1 MDPHEGGLRKAL
13 NFGHTVGHA
22 IEILSHELGEPL
34 THGEAVAIGLIFA
47 AELAHRL
54 GRINADRVA
63 EHRRVVGAYE
73 LPLTLPSGLQNAELV
88 ALMGRDKKALDGITF
103 VLDGPNGVES
113 VTGVEISLIEDSIDA
128 IRALSLIMRTENKE
142 DPTYLV
148 SRRVVSDGVAKRL
161 ALDPVQ
167 LNRAWSRA
175 PRDHQ
180 IAVLSA
186 LTQLGVPYIEG
197 KEDSYV
203 KMDCSG
209 LLWFSWRTAGVDMPR
224 QAVSQ
229 LDRRMRVDREDAMAG
244 DITGEGTHVQMYLG
258 TGLAM
263 IHAQFGGKF
272 VKFKIMSAEQ
282 AARVVW
288 TNPSNIA
295 TFRL

>member
-1 MDPHEGGLRKAL
+1 MVRVGTFLRGIA
-13 NFGHTVGHA
+13 A
-22 IEILSHELGEPL
+22 IGILSASLYVGPVSAASNSGKEASVSRLQMPGERARQRPQ
-34 THGEAVAIGLIFA
+34 I
-47 AELAHRL
+47 
-54 GRINADRVA
+54 
-63 EHRRVVGAYE
+63 
-73 LPLTLPSGLQNAELV
+73 
-88 ALMGRDKKALDGITF
+88 
-103 VLDGPNGVES
+103 S
-113 VTGVEISLIEDSIDA
+113 VDA
-128 IRALSLIMRTENKE
+128 IQALGLIMRTENVE
-142 DPTYLV
+142 DPTYLA
-148 SRRVVSDGVAKRL
+148 SRRVVSNGVATRL
-161 ALDPVQ
+161 NLDPTQ
-167 LNRAWSRA
+167 LDRAWSRA

-186 LTQLGVPYIEG
+186 LTQLAVPYLEG

-209 LLWFSWRTAGVDMPR
+209 LMWFAWRTAGVDMPR

-229 LDRRMRVDREDAMAG
+229 LDRRMRVERKDAIAG

-263 IHAQFGGKF
+263 IHAPFGGKF

-295 TFRL
+295 TYRL

>member
-1 MDPHEGGLRKAL
+1 MIRVGTFLRGVA
-13 NFGHTVGHA
+13 A
-22 IEILSHELGEPL
+22 IGILSASLHVGPVSAAGNSGKDASSRRLQMPGE
-34 THGEAVAIGLIFA
+34 
-47 AELAHRL
+47 
-54 GRINADRVA
+54 RIRQ
-63 EHRRVVGAYE
+63 R
-73 LPLTLPSGLQNAELV
+73 PQ
-88 ALMGRDKKALDGITF
+88 I
-103 VLDGPNGVES
+103 
-113 VTGVEISLIEDSIDA
+113 SIDA

-161 ALDPVQ
+161 SLNPTD

-186 LTQLGVPYIEG
+186 LTQLGAPYLEG

-209 LLWFSWRTAGVDMPR
+209 LLWFAWRTAGVDMPR

-229 LDRRMRVDREDAMAG
+229 LDRRMRVDREDAIAG
-244 DITGEGTHVQMYLG
+244 DITGEGTHVQIYLG

-263 IHAQFGGKF
+263 IHAPFGGKL

>member
-1 MDPHEGGLRKAL
+1 MKRVGTFLR
-13 NFGHTVGHA
+13 G
-22 IEILSHELGEPL
+22 
-34 THGEAVAIGLIFA
+34 VA
-47 AELAHRL
+47 
-54 GRINADRVA
+54 
-63 EHRRVVGAYE
+63 
-73 LPLTLPSGLQNAELV
+73 
-88 ALMGRDKKALDGITF
+88 
-103 VLDGPNGVES
+103 
-113 VTGVEISLIEDSIDA
+113 VTGLLSAFLYVGPASAAGNSGKDISSRRLQMPGERVRQRPHISIDA

-142 DPTYLV
+142 DPTYLE
-148 SRRVVSDGVAKRL
+148 SRRVVSDAVATRL
-161 ALDPVQ
+161 SLDPTE

-186 LTQLGVPYIEG
+186 LTQLDVPYLEG

-203 KMDCSG
+203 NMDCSG
-209 LLWFSWRTAGVDMPR
+209 LLWFAWRTAGVDMPR

-229 LDRRMRVDREDAMAG
+229 LDRRMRIDREDAMAG
-244 DITGEGTHVQMYLG
+244 DITGEGTHVQIYLG

-263 IHAQFGGKF
+263 IHAPFGGKF

>member
-1 MDPHEGGLRKAL
+1 MKRVGTFLR
-13 NFGHTVGHA
+13 G
-22 IEILSHELGEPL
+22 
-34 THGEAVAIGLIFA
+34 VA
-47 AELAHRL
+47 
-54 GRINADRVA
+54 
-63 EHRRVVGAYE
+63 
-73 LPLTLPSGLQNAELV
+73 
-88 ALMGRDKKALDGITF
+88 
-103 VLDGPNGVES
+103 
-113 VTGVEISLIEDSIDA
+113 VTGLLSAFLYVGPAGAANTSSKDASSRLMQMPGERIRQRPQIAIDA
-128 IRALSLIMRTENKE
+128 IHALSLIMRTENKE
-142 DPTYLV
+142 DPTFLA
-148 SRRVVSDGVAKRL
+148 SRRVVSDGVATRL
-161 ALDPVQ
+161 SLDPTE

-186 LTQLGVPYIEG
+186 LTQLDVPYLEG

-209 LLWFSWRTAGVDMPR
+209 LLWFAWRTAGVDMPR

-229 LDRRMRVDREDAMAG
+229 LDRRMRVAREDAIAG
-244 DITGEGTHVQMYLG
+244 DITGEGTHVQIYLG

-263 IHAQFGGKF
+263 IHAPFGGKL

>member
-1 MDPHEGGLRKAL
+1 MVRLAKLLRGVA
-13 NFGHTVGHA
+13 A
-22 IEILSHELGEPL
+22 IGILSASLPVAPASAAGSSNKDIVSRNFQMPGERTRQRPQI
-34 THGEAVAIGLIFA
+34 A
-47 AELAHRL
+47 
-54 GRINADRVA
+54 
-63 EHRRVVGAYE
+63 
-73 LPLTLPSGLQNAELV
+73 
-88 ALMGRDKKALDGITF
+88 
-103 VLDGPNGVES
+103 
-113 VTGVEISLIEDSIDA
+113 IDA

-142 DPTYLV
+142 DPSYLEL
-148 SRRVVSDGVAKRL
+148 RRVVSNGVAKRL
-161 ALDPVQ
+161 VLDSND

-186 LTQLGVPYIEG
+186 LTQLGVRYIEG

-209 LLWFSWRTAGVDMPR
+209 LLWFAWRTAGVDMPR

-229 LDRRMRVDREDAMAG
+229 LDRRMRVEREDAIAG

-263 IHAQFGGKF
+263 IHAPFGGKF

>member
-1 MDPHEGGLRKAL
+1 MPG
-13 NFGHTVGHA
+13 
-22 IEILSHELGEPL
+22 ELIRQRPQ
-34 THGEAVAIGLIFA
+34 I
-47 AELAHRL
+47 
-54 GRINADRVA
+54 
-63 EHRRVVGAYE
+63 
-73 LPLTLPSGLQNAELV
+73 
-88 ALMGRDKKALDGITF
+88 
-103 VLDGPNGVES
+103 
-113 VTGVEISLIEDSIDA
+113 SIDA
-128 IRALSLIMRTENKE
+128 IRTLSLIMRTENKE

-161 ALDPVQ
+161 ELNPTD

-175 PRDHQ
+175 PREHQ

-186 LTQLGVPYIEG
+186 LTQLDVPYLEG

-209 LLWFSWRTAGVDMPR
+209 LLWFAWRTAGVDMPR

-244 DITGEGTHVQMYLG
+244 DITGEGTHVQIYLG

-263 IHAQFGGKF
+263 IHAPFGGKL

-288 TNPSNIA
+288 TNPSHIA
-295 TFRL
+295 TYRL

>member
-1 MDPHEGGLRKAL
+1 MVRIGTFLRGVA
-13 NFGHTVGHA
+13 A
-22 IEILSHELGEPL
+22 IGILSASLPIAPASAAGSSNKDIVSRNFQMPGERTRQRPQI
-34 THGEAVAIGLIFA
+34 A
-47 AELAHRL
+47 
-54 GRINADRVA
+54 
-63 EHRRVVGAYE
+63 
-73 LPLTLPSGLQNAELV
+73 
-88 ALMGRDKKALDGITF
+88 
-103 VLDGPNGVES
+103 
-113 VTGVEISLIEDSIDA
+113 IDA
-128 IRALSLIMRTENKE
+128 IRALGLIMRTENKE
-142 DPTYLV
+142 DPSYLEL
-148 SRRVVSDGVAKRL
+148 RRVVSNGVAKRL
-161 ALDPVQ
+161 ALDPND

-186 LTQLGVPYIEG
+186 LTQLAVPYLEG

-209 LLWFSWRTAGVDMPR
+209 LLWFAWRTAGVDMPR

-229 LDRRMRVDREDAMAG
+229 LDRRMRVDREDAIAG

-263 IHAQFGGKF
+263 IHAPFGGKL

>member
-1 MDPHEGGLRKAL
+1 MVRVATFLRGVA
-13 NFGHTVGHA
+13 A
-22 IEILSHELGEPL
+22 IGILSASLHVGPVSAAGNSGKDVSSRRLQMPGE
-34 THGEAVAIGLIFA
+34 
-47 AELAHRL
+47 
-54 GRINADRVA
+54 RIRQ
-63 EHRRVVGAYE
+63 R
-73 LPLTLPSGLQNAELV
+73 PQ
-88 ALMGRDKKALDGITF
+88 I
-103 VLDGPNGVES
+103 S
-113 VTGVEISLIEDSIDA
+113 VDA
-128 IRALSLIMRTENKE
+128 IQALSLIMRTENKE
-142 DPTYLV
+142 DPTYLA
-148 SRRVVSDGVAKRL
+148 SRRVVSDAVAKRL
-161 ALDPVQ
+161 SLNPTD

-186 LTQLGVPYIEG
+186 LTQLGVPYIQG

-209 LLWFSWRTAGVDMPR
+209 LLWFAWRTAGVDMPR

-229 LDRRMRVDREDAMAG
+229 LDRRMRVDREDAIAG
-244 DITGEGTHVQMYLG
+244 DVTGEGTNVQIYLG

-263 IHAQFGGKF
+263 IHAPFGGKL

>member
-1 MDPHEGGLRKAL
+1 MVRLAKLLSGVA
-13 NFGHTVGHA
+13 A
-22 IEILSHELGEPL
+22 IGILSASLPVAPASAAGSSNKDIVSRNFQMPGERTRQRPQI
-34 THGEAVAIGLIFA
+34 A
-47 AELAHRL
+47 
-54 GRINADRVA
+54 
-63 EHRRVVGAYE
+63 
-73 LPLTLPSGLQNAELV
+73 
-88 ALMGRDKKALDGITF
+88 
-103 VLDGPNGVES
+103 
-113 VTGVEISLIEDSIDA
+113 IDA

-142 DPTYLV
+142 DPSYLEL
-148 SRRVVSDGVAKRL
+148 RRVVSNGVAKRL
-161 ALDPVQ
+161 VLDPND

-186 LTQLGVPYIEG
+186 LTQLGVRYIEG

-209 LLWFSWRTAGVDMPR
+209 LLWFAWRTAGVDMPR

-229 LDRRMRVDREDAMAG
+229 LDRRMRVEREDAIAV

-263 IHAQFGGKF
+263 IHAPFGGKF

>member
-1 MDPHEGGLRKAL
+1 MVRVGTFLRGVA
-13 NFGHTVGHA
+13 A
-22 IEILSHELGEPL
+22 IGILSASLHVGPASAAGNSGKDISSRRLQMPGEFIRQRPQ
-34 THGEAVAIGLIFA
+34 I
-47 AELAHRL
+47 
-54 GRINADRVA
+54 
-63 EHRRVVGAYE
+63 
-73 LPLTLPSGLQNAELV
+73 
-88 ALMGRDKKALDGITF
+88 
-103 VLDGPNGVES
+103 
-113 VTGVEISLIEDSIDA
+113 SIDA

-161 ALDPVQ
+161 ELNPTD

-186 LTQLGVPYIEG
+186 LTQLDVPYLEG

-209 LLWFSWRTAGVDMPR
+209 LLWFAWRTAGVDMPR

-244 DITGEGTHVQMYLG
+244 DITGEGTHVQIYLG

-263 IHAQFGGKF
+263 IHAPFGGKL

-295 TFRL
+295 TYRL

>member
-1 MDPHEGGLRKAL
+1 MVRVATFLRGVA
-13 NFGHTVGHA
+13 A
-22 IEILSHELGEPL
+22 IGILSASLHVGPVSAAGNSGKDVSSRRLQMPGE
-34 THGEAVAIGLIFA
+34 
-47 AELAHRL
+47 
-54 GRINADRVA
+54 RIRQRPQIA
-63 EHRRVVGAYE
+63 
-73 LPLTLPSGLQNAELV
+73 
-88 ALMGRDKKALDGITF
+88 
-103 VLDGPNGVES
+103 
-113 VTGVEISLIEDSIDA
+113 IDA
-128 IRALSLIMRTENKE
+128 IQALSLIMRTENKE
-142 DPTYLV
+142 DPTYLA

-161 ALDPVQ
+161 SLNPTD

-186 LTQLGVPYIEG
+186 LTQLGVPYIQG

-209 LLWFSWRTAGVDMPR
+209 LLWFAWRTAGVDMPR

-229 LDRRMRVDREDAMAG
+229 LDRRMRVDREDAIAG
-244 DITGEGTHVQMYLG
+244 DVTGEGTHVQIYLG

-263 IHAQFGGKF
+263 IHAPFGGKL

>member
-1 MDPHEGGLRKAL
+1 MIRIGTFLRGLA
-13 NFGHTVGHA
+13 
-22 IEILSHELGEPL
+22 
-34 THGEAVAIGLIFA
+34 AIGILNASLPVAPARA
-47 AELAHRL
+47 AGSSNKDIVSRNFQMPG
-54 GRINADRVA
+54 GRTRQRPQIA
-63 EHRRVVGAYE
+63 
-73 LPLTLPSGLQNAELV
+73 
-88 ALMGRDKKALDGITF
+88 
-103 VLDGPNGVES
+103 
-113 VTGVEISLIEDSIDA
+113 IDA
-128 IRALSLIMRTENKE
+128 IRALGLIMRTENKE
-142 DPTYLV
+142 DPSYLEL
-148 SRRVVSDGVAKRL
+148 RRVVSNGVAKRL
-161 ALDPVQ
+161 AIDPND

-186 LTQLGVPYIEG
+186 LTQLAVPYLEG

-209 LLWFSWRTAGVDMPR
+209 LLWFAWRTAGVDMPR

-229 LDRRMRVDREDAMAG
+229 LDRRMRVEREDAIAG

-263 IHAQFGGKF
+263 IHAPFGGKF
-272 VKFKIMSAEQ
+272 VKFKIMSEEQ

>member
-1 MDPHEGGLRKAL
+1 MVRVATFLRGVA
-13 NFGHTVGHA
+13 A
-22 IEILSHELGEPL
+22 IGILSASLHVGPVSAAGNSGKDVSSRRLQMPGE
-34 THGEAVAIGLIFA
+34 
-47 AELAHRL
+47 
-54 GRINADRVA
+54 RIRQRPQIA
-63 EHRRVVGAYE
+63 
-73 LPLTLPSGLQNAELV
+73 
-88 ALMGRDKKALDGITF
+88 
-103 VLDGPNGVES
+103 
-113 VTGVEISLIEDSIDA
+113 IDA
-128 IRALSLIMRTENKE
+128 IQALSLIMRTENKE
-142 DPTYLV
+142 DPTYLA

-161 ALDPVQ
+161 SLDSTD

-186 LTQLGVPYIEG
+186 LTQLGVPYIQG

-209 LLWFSWRTAGVDMPR
+209 LLWFAWRTAGVDMPR

-229 LDRRMRVDREDAMAG
+229 LDRRMRVDREDAIAG
-244 DITGEGTHVQMYLG
+244 DVTGEGTHVQIYLG

-263 IHAQFGGKF
+263 IHAPFGGKL

>member
-1 MDPHEGGLRKAL
+1 MVRVATFLRGVA
-13 NFGHTVGHA
+13 A
-22 IEILSHELGEPL
+22 IGILSASLPVVPASAAGSSNKDIVSRSFQMPGE
-34 THGEAVAIGLIFA
+34 
-47 AELAHRL
+47 
-54 GRINADRVA
+54 RIRQ
-63 EHRRVVGAYE
+63 R
-73 LPLTLPSGLQNAELV
+73 PQ
-88 ALMGRDKKALDGITF
+88 I
-103 VLDGPNGVES
+103 S
-113 VTGVEISLIEDSIDA
+113 VDA

-142 DPTYLV
+142 DPSYLEL
-148 SRRVVSDGVAKRL
+148 RRVVSDGVAKRL
-161 ALDPVQ
+161 ALDPAE
-167 LNRAWSRA
+167 LDKAWSRA

-186 LTQLGVPYIEG
+186 LTQLAVPYLEG

-209 LLWFSWRTAGVDMPR
+209 LLWFAWRTAGVDMPR

-229 LDRRMRVDREDAMAG
+229 LDRRMRVDREDAIAG
-244 DITGEGTHVQMYLG
+244 DVTGEGTHVQIYLG

-263 IHAQFGGKF
+263 IHAPFGGKL
-272 VKFKIMSAEQ
+272 VKFKIMSPEQ

>member
-1 MDPHEGGLRKAL
+1 MVRLAKLLRGVA
-13 NFGHTVGHA
+13 A
-22 IEILSHELGEPL
+22 IGILSASLPIAPASAAGSSNKDIVSRNFQMPGERTRQRPQI
-34 THGEAVAIGLIFA
+34 A
-47 AELAHRL
+47 
-54 GRINADRVA
+54 
-63 EHRRVVGAYE
+63 
-73 LPLTLPSGLQNAELV
+73 
-88 ALMGRDKKALDGITF
+88 
-103 VLDGPNGVES
+103 
-113 VTGVEISLIEDSIDA
+113 IDA
-128 IRALSLIMRTENKE
+128 IRALGLIMRTENKE
-142 DPTYLV
+142 DPSYLEL
-148 SRRVVSDGVAKRL
+148 RRVVSNGVAKRL
-161 ALDPVQ
+161 ALDPND

-186 LTQLGVPYIEG
+186 LTQLAVPYLEG

-209 LLWFSWRTAGVDMPR
+209 LLWFAWRTAGVDMPR

-229 LDRRMRVDREDAMAG
+229 LDRRMRVEREDAIAG

-258 TGLAM
+258 MGLAM
-263 IHAQFGGKF
+263 IHAPFGGKF

>member
-1 MDPHEGGLRKAL
+1 MVRLAKLLRGVA
-13 NFGHTVGHA
+13 A
-22 IEILSHELGEPL
+22 IGILSASLPVVPASAAGSSNKDIVSRNFQMPGERTRQRPQI
-34 THGEAVAIGLIFA
+34 A
-47 AELAHRL
+47 
-54 GRINADRVA
+54 
-63 EHRRVVGAYE
+63 
-73 LPLTLPSGLQNAELV
+73 
-88 ALMGRDKKALDGITF
+88 
-103 VLDGPNGVES
+103 
-113 VTGVEISLIEDSIDA
+113 IDA

-142 DPTYLV
+142 DPSYLEL
-148 SRRVVSDGVAKRL
+148 RRVVSNGVAKRL
-161 ALDPVQ
+161 VLDPND

-186 LTQLGVPYIEG
+186 LTQLGVRYIEG

-209 LLWFSWRTAGVDMPR
+209 LLWFAWRTAGVDMPR

-229 LDRRMRVDREDAMAG
+229 LDRRMRVEREDAIAG

-263 IHAQFGGKF
+263 IHAPFGGKF

>member
-1 MDPHEGGLRKAL
+1 MIRVGTFLRGVA
-13 NFGHTVGHA
+13 A
-22 IEILSHELGEPL
+22 IGILSASLHVGPVSAAGNSGKDVSSRRMQMPGE
-34 THGEAVAIGLIFA
+34 
-47 AELAHRL
+47 
-54 GRINADRVA
+54 RIRQ
-63 EHRRVVGAYE
+63 R
-73 LPLTLPSGLQNAELV
+73 PQ
-88 ALMGRDKKALDGITF
+88 I
-103 VLDGPNGVES
+103 
-113 VTGVEISLIEDSIDA
+113 SIDA
-128 IRALSLIMRTENKE
+128 IRALNLIMRTENKE

-186 LTQLGVPYIEG
+186 LTQLGVPYLEG

-209 LLWFSWRTAGVDMPR
+209 LLWFAWRTAGVDMPR

-229 LDRRMRVDREDAMAG
+229 LDRRMRVDREDAIAG

-263 IHAQFGGKF
+263 IHAPFGGKF

-282 AARVVW
+282 AERVVW

>member
-1 MDPHEGGLRKAL
+1 MVRVATFLRGVA
-13 NFGHTVGHA
+13 A
-22 IEILSHELGEPL
+22 IGILSASLHVGPVSAAGNSGKDVSSRRLQMPGE
-34 THGEAVAIGLIFA
+34 
-47 AELAHRL
+47 
-54 GRINADRVA
+54 RIRQRPQIA
-63 EHRRVVGAYE
+63 
-73 LPLTLPSGLQNAELV
+73 
-88 ALMGRDKKALDGITF
+88 
-103 VLDGPNGVES
+103 
-113 VTGVEISLIEDSIDA
+113 IDA
-128 IRALSLIMRTENKE
+128 IQALSLIMRTENKE
-142 DPTYLV
+142 DPTYLA

-161 ALDPVQ
+161 SLDPTD

-186 LTQLGVPYIEG
+186 LTQLDVPYLEG
-197 KEDSYV
+197 KADSYV

-209 LLWFSWRTAGVDMPR
+209 LLWFAWRTAGVDMPR

-244 DITGEGTHVQMYLG
+244 DITGEGTHVQIYLG

-263 IHAQFGGKF
+263 IHAPFGGKL

>member
-1 MDPHEGGLRKAL
+1 MVRLAKLLSGVA
-13 NFGHTVGHA
+13 A
-22 IEILSHELGEPL
+22 IGILSASLPVVPASAAGSSNKDIVSRNFQMPGERTRQRPQI
-34 THGEAVAIGLIFA
+34 A
-47 AELAHRL
+47 
-54 GRINADRVA
+54 
-63 EHRRVVGAYE
+63 
-73 LPLTLPSGLQNAELV
+73 
-88 ALMGRDKKALDGITF
+88 
-103 VLDGPNGVES
+103 
-113 VTGVEISLIEDSIDA
+113 IDA

-142 DPTYLV
+142 DPSYLEL
-148 SRRVVSDGVAKRL
+148 RRVVSNGVAKRL
-161 ALDPVQ
+161 VLDPND

-186 LTQLGVPYIEG
+186 LTQLGVRYIEG

-209 LLWFSWRTAGVDMPR
+209 LLWFAWRTAGVDMPR

-229 LDRRMRVDREDAMAG
+229 LDRRMRVEREDAIAG

-263 IHAQFGGKF
+263 IHAPFGGKF

>member
-1 MDPHEGGLRKAL
+1 MVRVGTFLRGVA
-13 NFGHTVGHA
+13 A
-22 IEILSHELGEPL
+22 IGILSASLHVGPASAASNSGKDITSRRLQMPGERARQRPQ
-34 THGEAVAIGLIFA
+34 I
-47 AELAHRL
+47 
-54 GRINADRVA
+54 
-63 EHRRVVGAYE
+63 
-73 LPLTLPSGLQNAELV
+73 
-88 ALMGRDKKALDGITF
+88 
-103 VLDGPNGVES
+103 S
-113 VTGVEISLIEDSIDA
+113 VDA
-128 IRALSLIMRTENKE
+128 IQALGLIMRTENVE
-142 DPTYLV
+142 DPTYLA

-161 ALDPVQ
+161 ALDPIQ

-186 LTQLGVPYIEG
+186 LTQLAVPYLEG

-209 LLWFSWRTAGVDMPR
+209 LMWFAWRTAGVDMPR

-229 LDRRMRVDREDAMAG
+229 LDRRMRVERKDAIAG

-263 IHAQFGGKF
+263 IHAPFGGKF

-295 TFRL
+295 TYRL

>member
-1 MDPHEGGLRKAL
+1 MVRLAKLLRGVA
-13 NFGHTVGHA
+13 A
-22 IEILSHELGEPL
+22 IGILSASLPVAPASASGSSNKDIVSRNFQMPGERTRQRPQI
-34 THGEAVAIGLIFA
+34 A
-47 AELAHRL
+47 
-54 GRINADRVA
+54 
-63 EHRRVVGAYE
+63 
-73 LPLTLPSGLQNAELV
+73 
-88 ALMGRDKKALDGITF
+88 
-103 VLDGPNGVES
+103 
-113 VTGVEISLIEDSIDA
+113 IDA
-128 IRALSLIMRTENKE
+128 IRALGLIMRTENKE
-142 DPTYLV
+142 DPSYLEL
-148 SRRVVSDGVAKRL
+148 RRVVSNGVAKRL
-161 ALDPVQ
+161 ALDPND

-186 LTQLGVPYIEG
+186 LTQLAVPYLEG

-209 LLWFSWRTAGVDMPR
+209 LLWFAWRTAGVDMPR

-229 LDRRMRVDREDAMAG
+229 LDRRMRVDREDAIAG

-263 IHAQFGGKF
+263 IHAPFGGKF